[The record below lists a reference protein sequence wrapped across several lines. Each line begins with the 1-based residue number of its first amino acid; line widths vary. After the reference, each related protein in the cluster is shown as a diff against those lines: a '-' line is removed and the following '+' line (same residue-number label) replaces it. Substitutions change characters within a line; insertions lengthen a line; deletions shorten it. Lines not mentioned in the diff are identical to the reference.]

1 MSEIKRKESPLARS
15 RAPIYQEESRL
26 RQRKRKLVD
35 RWMRWVIAGGGFA
48 IIATVLAI
56 LFFIG
61 IEVLP
66 LFQSAEI
73 VRSKSFS
80 VEEILDSPDTTEVR
94 PVAVGLEEHKELGYL
109 ILEEGT
115 FQFFSVNDGSPRE
128 RFVLEEFQGDRI
140 TSAWQSLDGRQIV
153 LGTEGGKILEV
164 LLDFNP
170 EFYEGTRSFE
180 PQIATRLLAVETE
193 ETALE
198 YVTFAGGSDGSMG
211 IGTIT
216 NDGRVVVH
224 VQEFEET
231 LFGEIEVTSS
241 RFELNGLLSAEPSA
255 VAIDEAVRNVYVGT
269 SEGMVYHWS
278 IGIQRDPEF
287 IGVTRRIREDNTAIT
302 ALTFLIGGR
311 TLLVG
316 DVRGNVTA
324 MALVRDSTSTRGW
337 RLTRIHE
344 MESHPTAVIAFA
356 PSARGKGFISGDET
370 GNLYLQHTTSERFLA
385 QFHHSDGAPLRFVH
399 YAPKADGAIT
409 LDTENRL
416 DVWNIENEHPEAGFQ
431 ALFRRVWYEGYN
443 GPEYVW
449 QSSAA
454 TDDFEPKLSVVP
466 LIFGSIKGTI
476 YALILAVPLAIFA
489 ALYTSQ
495 FMHSTLRNYIKPTIE
510 IMAALPSVVL
520 GFLAGLWLA
529 PIIEKV
535 VPGVFLMFFVLTGLI
550 LIVSLV
556 WRQIPQRLRGR
567 FRPGIEATLLV
578 PVIVLGVW
586 ISLKLSGSAEVLF
599 FDGNFTQWIFDSFDL
614 RYDQRNALIVGFA
627 MGFAVIPIIYTI
639 SEDSLS
645 NVPRHL
651 ISGSLALGATRWQTA
666 VRVVIP
672 TAAAGIFSAIMI
684 GFGRAVGET
693 MIVLMATG
701 NTPIMDWNPF
711 NGFRTLAANI
721 AVEIPE
727 APHGGTLYRVLFLTA
742 LLLFLITFAINT
754 IAEIVRQRVREKYQ
768 KL

>member
-1 MSEIKRKESPLARS
+1 
-15 RAPIYQEESRL
+15 
-26 RQRKRKLVD
+26 
-35 RWMRWVIAGGGFA
+35 MRWVIAGGGFT
-48 IIATVLAI
+48 IIASILAI

-66 LFQSAEI
+66 LFQSAE
-73 VRSKSFS
+73 VVLLRSFS
-80 VEEILDSPDTTEVR
+80 AEEILDTPDDKDVL
-94 PVAVGLEEHKELGYL
+94 PVAVGLDENKEVGYL
-109 ILEEGT
+109 ISEDGT
-115 FQFFSVNDGSPRE
+115 FQFFSVVDGSPRE
-128 RFVLEEFQGDRI
+128 RFVLEEIRGERI
-140 TSAWQSLDGRQIV
+140 TCVWQSLDGRKVV
-153 LGTEGGKILEV
+153 LGTDRGQIREV

-170 EFYEGTRSFE
+170 DFYEGARSYR
-180 PQIATRLLAVETE
+180 PVISSRLLAVEAVG
-193 ETALE
+193 TALKF
-198 YVTFAGGSDGSMG
+198 VTFSGRPDGSMG

-216 NDGRVVVH
+216 DDGRVVIH
-224 VQEFEET
+224 VQEAEET

-241 RFELNGLLSAEPSA
+241 RFELDGLLSAEPSA
-255 VAIDEAVRNVYVGT
+255 IAVDEEIRNVYVGT

-278 IGIQRDPEF
+278 IGIRREPEF
-287 IGVTRRIREDNTAIT
+287 IGVTRRTRGDSTGIT

-311 TLLVG
+311 TLLIG
-316 DVRGNVTA
+316 DVLGNVSA

-344 MESHPTAVIAFA
+344 MQTHPTAVTVFA
-356 PSARGKGFISGDET
+356 PSARGKGFISGDSE
-370 GNLYLQHTTSERFLA
+370 GNLYLQHTTSERNLA
-385 QFHHSDGAPLRFVH
+385 RFRHGYGAPLRFVH
-399 YAPKADGAIT
+399 YTPKADGAVT
-409 LDTENRL
+409 LDAQNRL
-416 DVWNIENEHPEAGFQ
+416 NLWNIDNEHPEAGFR
-431 ALFRRVWYEGYN
+431 ALFRKVWYEGYSE
-443 GPEYVW
+443 PEYVW

-466 LIFGSIKGTI
+466 LVFGSIKGTI

-495 FMHSTLRNYIKPTIE
+495 FMHSTLRSYIKPTVE

-550 LIVSLV
+550 LLV
-556 WRQIPQRLRGR
+556 TLIWRRVPPGVRGR
-567 FRPGIEATLLV
+567 FRSGIEATLLV

-586 ISLKLSGSAEVLF
+586 ISLKLSGPLETLL
-599 FDGNFTQWIFDSFDL
+599 FDGNFTQWIFDSFDF

-754 IAEIVRQRVREKYQ
+754 VAEIVRQKVREKYQ